1 MSSIIEKAIVNFPN
15 RPHLVILG
23 AGASKDAMPD
33 GDVRGKRLPVMKE
46 FISTMGITEYVRRI
60 DGVPKTDDIEEVY
73 SWLSESGRH
82 QDELF
87 VIENVIRDYFAD
99 IELPSTLTKYD
110 LLVLSLRKKDYIATF
125 NWDGALVQSYMRMRR
140 ITDDMPQMLFL
151 HGNVEVGY
159 CPECKTYGHYLAKCH
174 KCGKPFEEVPLLY
187 PVRHKNYQEE
197 GFISE
202 QWKILENVVSEA
214 ALITIYG
221 YSAPKTDIEAID
233 ILKQSFAR
241 LGTPRFFDTI
251 EIIERP
257 GFNIDDISDAW
268 VDLSAMAKDHLKIRT
283 SVFDSYM
290 FRNPRRSLDFL
301 WKRQIRSVWF
311 GESSIKFTKE
321 DIEEDNKFALEN
333 KLLPL
338 LKNELN
344 GNFDVL

>member
-1 MSSIIEKAIVNFPN
+1 MNIEQMIEIYPQ

-33 GDVRGKRLPVMKE
+33 GDANGKPLPVMSE
-46 FISTMGITEYVRRI
+46 FISTLNLTDYIGKIE
-60 DGVPKTDDIEEVY
+60 GVPKTDNIEDVY
-73 SWLSESGRH
+73 SWLANQERFV
-82 QDELF
+82 DERI
-87 VIENVIRDYFAD
+87 VVENEIREYFSN
-99 IELPSTLTKYD
+99 ITLPDTLTKYD
-110 LLVLSLRKKDYIATF
+110 LLVLSLRQKDCIATF
-125 NWDGALVQSYMRMRR
+125 NWDGLLVQAYQRMQK
-140 ITDDMPQMLFL
+140 ITTDLPQMVFL

-159 CPECKTYGHYLAKCH
+159 CPECKTYGYWFAKCH
-174 KCGKPFEEVPLLY
+174 KCGEQLQSVPLLY
-187 PVRHKNYQEE
+187 PVKNKNYQKNE
-197 GFISE
+197 FISE
-202 QWKILENVVSEA
+202 QWEILEDFISKA